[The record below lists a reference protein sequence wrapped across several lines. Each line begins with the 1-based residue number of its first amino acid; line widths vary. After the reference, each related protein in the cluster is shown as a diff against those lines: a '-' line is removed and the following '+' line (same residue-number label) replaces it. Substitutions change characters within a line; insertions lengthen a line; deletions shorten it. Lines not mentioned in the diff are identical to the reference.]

1 MTPKQQLLLQ
11 IETLPDPIIIEE
23 LLDFLL
29 ITLIRHHRQQ
39 QTSLPL
45 GEFISTLVADIPS
58 SVIETWPVDG
68 SEQHDHY
75 LYGTDKAEAE

>member
-11 IETLPDPIIIEE
+11 IETLPDPIIEE

-45 GEFISTLVADIPS
+45 GEFISILVSDIPS
-58 SVIETWPVDG
+58 SAIETWPIDG

-75 LYGTDKAEAE
+75 LYGTSKLEAE

>member
-11 IETLPDPIIIEE
+11 IETLPDPIIEE

-29 ITLIRHHRQQ
+29 STLIRHHRQQ

-45 GEFISTLVADIPS
+45 GEFFNNI
-58 SVIETWPVDG
+58 
-68 SEQHDHY
+68 
-75 LYGTDKAEAE
+75 

>member
-1 MTPKQQLLLQ
+1 MLPKRSIKTIALTPLPYKFTLNEVIPMTPKQQLLLQ
-11 IETLPDPIIIEE
+11 IETLPDPIIEE

-45 GEFISTLVADIPS
+45 G
-58 SVIETWPVDG
+58 
-68 SEQHDHY
+68 
-75 LYGTDKAEAE
+75 

>member
-11 IETLPDPIIIEE
+11 IEALPDPIIEE
-23 LLDFLL
+23 LLDFLM

-45 GEFISTLVADIPS
+45 GQFISTLVADIPS
-58 SVIETWPVDG
+58 SIIQTWPVDG
-68 SEQHDHY
+68 AEQHDHY
-75 LYGTDKAEAE
+75 LYGTDKVETE